1 MKRKRP
7 PELLE
12 PKYLQV
18 KERLR
23 NDLLCG
29 VYAPGSKLPP
39 DSELYKRFK
48 VHRLTV
54 VRAMNDLTQEGLIVR
69 RRGSGTF
76 VADRN
81 SAPPLIP
88 GRSMKIG
95 IIWRRS
101 VYPQLML
108 NSFLGLA
115 TYGALELAGI
125 DPENAAW
132 ALVRDHEPTC
142 ARWADRH
149 SRIQVECVGEAITSQ
164 LRHPPL
170 ECLRSRGFD
179 GVLALG
185 ILEDSFLDG
194 LLELGIPVVL
204 CDVLKERL
212 NGKIDQ
218 VYVDPLDGY
227 QKAVRHFLQLGLK
240 RIHFVAA
247 QISLPAP
254 RTGMSVHEILAHHGN
269 RVRVDPDSYLRLSAY
284 RQAMDAYGA
293 EVSES
298 FIHKLNGVNEWENDL
313 AARLAALPE
322 SERPEAVVCH
332 ESIQADMLIG
342 EFEKRG
348 LPLLG
353 AGAASTTVSA
363 KASAIRVDMKAVG
376 ATAMDLL
383 LSRVQRPRKPCLRV
397 GVPMLFEHLPAPAV
411 AGLGM

>member
-1 MKRKRP
+1 MKRKRLS
-7 PELLE
+7 ESRE

-23 NDLLCG
+23 NDLLRG
-29 VYAPGSKLPP
+29 VYAPGAKLPP
-39 DSELYKRFK
+39 DSELYKRFN

-69 RRGSGTF
+69 QRGSGTF

-101 VYPQLML
+101 VYPHLML

-115 TYGALELAGI
+115 TCGALELAGI
-125 DPENAAW
+125 DPVNAAW
-132 ALVRDHEPTC
+132 ALVREHEPTC
-142 ARWADRH
+142 ARWEDRR
-149 SRIQVECVGEAITSQ
+149 SRIQVECIGEATASQ
-164 LRHPPL
+164 VRHPPL
-170 ECLRSRGFD
+170 EYLRSRGFD

-185 ILEDSFLDG
+185 ILEDSFLDR
-194 LLELGIPVVL
+194 LLELGTPVVL
-204 CDVLKERL
+204 GDVLKERL

-227 QKAVRHFLQLGLK
+227 QKAVRHFLQSGLK

-247 QISLPAP
+247 QLSRPAP
-254 RTGMSVHEILAHHGN
+254 RTGMSFSEVLAHHGN

-293 EVSES
+293 DVRER
-298 FIHKLNGVNEWENDL
+298 FIHKLNDVNEWDNSL

-332 ESIQADMLIG
+332 ESTQADTLIG

-353 AGAASTTVSA
+353 AGATSTAVPA
-363 KASAIRVDMKAVG
+363 KALAIRVDMKAVG

-383 LSRVQRPRKPCLRV
+383 LSRIQRPRKPCLRV
-397 GVPMLFEHLPAPAV
+397 GVPMLFEPLPAPAV
-411 AGLGM
+411 AG

>member
-1 MKRKRP
+1 MKRKRQ
-7 PELLE
+7 PESLE
-12 PKYLQV
+12 PKYVQV

-23 NDLLCG
+23 NDLLRG
-29 VYAPGSKLPP
+29 VYPPGSKLPP
-39 DSELYKRFK
+39 DSELYKRFN

-54 VRAMNDLTQEGLIVR
+54 IRAMNDLTQEGLIVR
-69 RRGSGTF
+69 QRGSGTF
-76 VADRN
+76 VADRT

-95 IIWRRS
+95 IVWRRS

-108 NSFLGLA
+108 NSFMGLA
-115 TYGALELAGI
+115 TCGALESAGI
-125 DPENAAW
+125 DPVNAAW
-132 ALVRDHEPTC
+132 ALVRDDEPTC
-142 ARWADRH
+142 ARWEDRH
-149 SRIQVECVGEAITSQ
+149 SRIQVECIGEATASQ

-170 ECLRSRGFD
+170 EVLRSRGLD
-179 GVLALG
+179 GVLAVG

-204 CDVLKERL
+204 GDVLKERL

-247 QISLPAP
+247 QLSPPAP
-254 RTGMSVHEILAHHGN
+254 RADMSFSEVREHHGN

-284 RQAMDAYGA
+284 RQAMDAHGA
-293 EVSES
+293 EVLER
-298 FIHKLNGVNEWENDL
+298 FIHKLNDVNERDEDL

-332 ESIQADMLIG
+332 ESTQADTLIG

-348 LPLLG
+348 LSLFG
-353 AGAASTTVSA
+353 AGAASTAVPA
-363 KASAIRVDMKAVG
+363 KAAAIRVDMKAVG

-383 LSRVQRPRKPCLRV
+383 LSRIHRPRKPCLRV
-397 GVPMLFEHLPAPAV
+397 GVPMLFEPLPAPAI
-411 AGLGM
+411 AG